1 MGERLLC
8 KQEVAGSI
16 PAGSIRK
23 SLQGYRFRGLGRGA
37 GRVVFLRC
45 VPCVP
50 HVREAGQCASAL
62 YPMVPTR
69 GWGTPSATYTPSQRR
84 TDVARLDRAFSAARP
99 RSRRALAQP
108 PACEARERPPPARCE
123 RKPQR
128 NGTRAQC
135 RLAWNSKATAAPL
148 AFRRCRSEAGAD
160 RALPDAWSSSIPVV
174 RRAARDTLA
183 SRRKEQR
190 RRGCGVPTAE
200 CPVAWNSI
208 AKVALLPFQTAG
220 SGLARR

>member
-23 SLQGYRFRGLGRGA
+23 SLQEYRFRGLGRGA

-50 HVREAGQCASAL
+50 HAREARAMHVGSLSDGPNARMGYAERYLHSE
-62 YPMVPTR
+62 PT
-69 GWGTPSATYTPSQRR
+69 AYRR
-84 TDVARLDRAFSAARP
+84 RAARPGVSAARP

-148 AFRRCRSEAGAD
+148 AFADAGVRREPIARCRTPGPRPFRSSDARPATRSHPGEKSSAVVGA
-160 RALPDAWSSSIPVV
+160 AY
-174 RRAARDTLA
+174 
-183 SRRKEQR
+183 R
-190 RRGCGVPTAE
+190 RRSAQSHGT
-200 CPVAWNSI
+200 
-208 AKVALLPFQTAG
+208 
-220 SGLARR
+220 R